1 MTGWRRLTVVLLMA
15 GCAKG
20 SGGGAKEVAPAP
32 GTPAP
37 PPAPPPAPLLA
48 PPAERRPPSGTVR
61 YGPSAMRYLVYRRLR
76 IEQTFG
82 GQPQRQ
88 DLGARVFVSAVITGP
103 ADSVGY
109 PATFRV
115 DSVLADS
122 GTPQPIAD
130 NMSKVRAL
138 ILAGRVAPR
147 GDFQG
152 STASD
157 SMGAQSIAQVVG
169 NFRDFLPR
177 IPALGA
183 RSGAAW
189 SDTLSVTQ
197 RSGGGAVSRRATVQ
211 SRATGWEDHAGTR
224 SLRIESNATYSLT
237 GSGENGGQ
245 SFQVTGTGTT
255 TSQAFVAEDGRYL
268 GGESQDSTRLTV
280 TLPAQGLTIPVT
292 QVLLS
297 SVVVQP

>member
-1 MTGWRRLTVVLLMA
+1 MTGWRRLAVVLLIA
-15 GCAKG
+15 GCAQG
-20 SGGGAKEVAPAP
+20 SGGGTKEPAPAPAP
-32 GTPAP
+32 GTP
-37 PPAPPPAPLLA
+37 PPAAAAPVE
-48 PPAERRPPSGTVR
+48 PRPPSGTVR

-76 IEQTFG
+76 IQQTFS

-88 DLGARVFVSAVITGP
+88 DLGARVFVSVVITGP
-103 ADSVGY
+103 ADIVGY
-109 PATFRV
+109 PATFTV

-138 ILAGRVAPR
+138 VLAGRLAPR

-157 SMGAQSIAQVVG
+157 SMGAPSIAQVVG

-183 RSGAAW
+183 KNGTAW
-189 SDTLSVTQ
+189 SDTVSITQ
-197 RSGGGAVSRRATVQ
+197 RSGGGAVSRRATAH

-224 SLRIESNATYSLT
+224 SLHIESNATYTLT

-245 SFQVTGTGTT
+245 SFQVSGTGTT
-255 TSQAFVAEDGRYL
+255 TSRAFIAEDGRYV
-268 GGESQDSTRLTV
+268 GGESQDSTNLTV

-292 QVLLS
+292 QVLHS

>member
-1 MTGWRRLTVVLLMA
+1 MNGWRRLTVVLLMA
-15 GCAKG
+15 GCATS
-20 SGGGAKEVAPAP
+20 SGGGGKEAAPATGAPAP
-32 GTPAP
+32 AAPAP
-37 PPAPPPAPLLA
+37 AAPI
-48 PPAERRPPSGTVR
+48 ERRAPSGTVR

-76 IEQTFG
+76 IEQIFSG
-82 GQPQRQ
+82 KPQRQ
-88 DLGARVFVSAVITGP
+88 DLGARVFVGVVITGP

-109 PATFRV
+109 PATFTV
-115 DSVLADS
+115 DSVVADS

-130 NMSKVRAL
+130 NMTKVRAL
-138 ILAGRVAPR
+138 VLAGRVAPR

-157 SMGAQSIAQVVG
+157 SLGAQSIAQVVG

-183 RSGAAW
+183 KNGTAW
-189 SDTLSVTQ
+189 TDTVSVTQ
-197 RSGGGAVSRRATVQ
+197 RSGSGAVSRRATVQ

-224 SLRIESNATYSLT
+224 SLHIESSATYSLT

-245 SFQVTGTGTT
+245 SFQVSGTGMTI
-255 TSQAFVAEDGRYL
+255 SRAFIAEDGRYL
-268 GGESQDSTRLTV
+268 GGESHDSTNLTV

-292 QVLLS
+292 QVLHS